1 MTFILALVSIKEPV
15 IMYLFMHVVI
25 EKDILDCCF
34 RSELIK
40 MLLHMYSEYF
50 APGRCKKSAGKR
62 DFA

>member
-15 IMYLFMHVVI
+15 IMYLFMHMVI

-40 MLLHMYSEYF
+40 MLLHAE
-50 APGRCKKSAGKR
+50 
-62 DFA
+62 